1 MGQNG
6 SYGFAEFIVTAD
18 GLEYCDIQ
26 YIFDYQEKDTRPI
39 ISREKAV
46 EILQN
51 TVGRATESGKT
62 EYSTGEL
69 TYIADANSETGES
82 TLYPVWLFIKS
93 TEKESAPGN
102 ENAKISYKRIF
113 IDAQTG
119 LVLN

>member
-1 MGQNG
+1 M
-6 SYGFAEFIVTAD
+6 
-18 GLEYCDIQ
+18 
-26 YIFDYQEKDTRPI
+26 
-39 ISREKAV
+39 

-93 TEKESAPGN
+93 TEKESAPGD
-102 ENAKISYKRIF
+102 ETPKISYKRIF